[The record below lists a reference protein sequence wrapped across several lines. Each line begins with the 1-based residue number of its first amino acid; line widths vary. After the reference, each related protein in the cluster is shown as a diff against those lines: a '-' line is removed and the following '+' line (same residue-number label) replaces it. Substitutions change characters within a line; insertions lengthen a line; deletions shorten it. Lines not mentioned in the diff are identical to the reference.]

1 MRRRVRV
8 GVGGAGGAAG
18 AGVGPGGDDRR
29 ADRDGGRAGRADR
42 RPGAAAGAELA
53 ELLAAAVL
61 GCPGHPAA
69 VAAEEDWSA
78 AGEAAGLAGGGAAS
92 GRRPRRGGRARAV
105 FVYRLWGGP
114 GRGGRGG
121 GGAPSGARHPRR
133 DHPGGRAPA
142 APPSLRL
149 RMCHGRP
156 GAGGGERAGGRRAE
170 PASVRV
176 QATCSHCLPPPTFRL
191 VSSTCT
197 SWANTTSVLISFS
210 TSASASAVAA
220 STPLTQPVEHS
231 APVTSAI
238 SVAARST
245 GTCWNTTGYTAS
257 ARRFGP

>member
-69 VAAEEDWSA
+69 VAAEEGWSA

-105 FVYRLWGGP
+105 FVYRVWGGP
-114 GRGGRGG
+114 GRGGR
-121 GGAPSGARHPRR
+121 
-133 DHPGGRAPA
+133 
-142 APPSLRL
+142 
-149 RMCHGRP
+149 
-156 GAGGGERAGGRRAE
+156 AGGGERAGGRRAE
-170 PASVRV
+170 PASAGGVPGGVPACPGGRA
-176 QATCSHCLPPPTFRL
+176 AT
-191 VSSTCT
+191 
-197 SWANTTSVLISFS
+197 LI
-210 TSASASAVAA
+210 AD
-220 STPLTQPVEHS
+220 
-231 APVTSAI
+231 VTGAGC
-238 SVAARST
+238 ST
-245 GTCWNTTGYTAS
+245 GWVS
-257 ARRFGP
+257 